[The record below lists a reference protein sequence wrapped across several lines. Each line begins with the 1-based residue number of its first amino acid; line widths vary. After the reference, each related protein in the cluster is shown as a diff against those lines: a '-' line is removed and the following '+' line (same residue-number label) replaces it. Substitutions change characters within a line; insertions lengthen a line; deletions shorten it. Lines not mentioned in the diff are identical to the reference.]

1 MIFFSPT
8 EGQLSLEEL
17 MQTLANY
24 VLEQPE
30 AKYKLIIGTDSQTTA
45 QSTHFVTAIVAH
57 RVGKGG
63 RFFIRH
69 QHQRPM
75 FSLRQKL
82 IHETAL
88 SLETITKVQAELLAH
103 DLLFNYDLEVHVD
116 AGHRGATR
124 ELIRDLVGL
133 VITSGFT
140 AKVKPDSFAASSVA
154 DRFTR

>member
-1 MIFFSPT
+1 MQFYNPT

-17 MQTLANY
+17 MQVLAKY
-24 VLEQPE
+24 VAEQPE
-30 AKYKLIIGTDSQTTA
+30 AKYKLIIGTDSQTNA
-45 QSTHFVTAIVAH
+45 ESTHFVTAIVAH

-63 RFFIRH
+63 RFFIKH
-69 QHQRPM
+69 EYQRPM
-75 FSLRQKL
+75 SSLRQKL
-82 IHETAL
+82 MHETAL
-88 SLETITKVQAELLAH
+88 SLETISKVQGELLAH
-103 DLLFNYDLEVHVD
+103 DLLLNYDLEVHVD
-116 AGHRGATR
+116 AGNRGATR